1 MKPMRLLRLL
11 PPIAI
16 GVGVAAWLIINS
28 EPPERVE
35 QAERGAVVTTLRA
48 EAEPLAPVVQGFGN
62 VRPARRWSSVS
73 EVAGIVTYRH
83 PDLDTGNVIDAGTHV
98 LSIDPSSYELARAQA
113 KADLAALRAEMDQLQ
128 VEEDNTAR
136 ILELE
141 KRRLSLARGD
151 LERTRNLVEQGTA
164 PKARADEQERAA
176 LGIERGV
183 AELSN
188 TLGLIPSRR
197 ARLQAQIAR
206 AKAALSRA
214 ERDLGKT
221 RITAPFDLRVAEVSV
236 QQFQFVP
243 AGQPLVSGD
252 GIARAEVTA
261 QMPLDAFPRL
271 MAGARADDGTG
282 QDALER
288 AAGRIDAKVTLVADP
303 GQEWQGRVERI
314 ENALDPRAR
323 TVPVV
328 VVVDAP
334 YAGAAPPLRL
344 PLVPNM
350 YVRLTLTGPEGAP
363 VIALPDHAVHGGDT
377 VYLRDGDG
385 RLELRKVTVAY
396 RQQGLAVIAEGLEG
410 GEEVVLEDLVPA
422 LPGMP
427 LSVAE
432 GAPDGATE
440 GGQ

>member
-11 PPIAI
+11 PPVAI
-16 GVGVAAWLIINS
+16 GVGIAAWLIAS
-28 EPPERVE
+28 RQPPERVD
-35 QAERGAVVTTLRA
+35 QPERGAVVTTMRA
-48 EAEPLAPVVQGFGN
+48 EAAPLAPVVQGFGE

-73 EVAGIVTYRH
+73 EVAGIITHRH
-83 PDLDTGNVIDAGTHV
+83 PDLDTGNVIAADTHV
-98 LSIDPSSYELARAQA
+98 LSIESSSYELARAQA
-113 KADLAALRAEMDQLQ
+113 EADLAALKAEMDQLD
-128 VEEDNTAR
+128 VEEANTSR
-136 ILELE
+136 LLELE
-141 KRRLSLARGD
+141 KRRLELARSD
-151 LERTRNLVEQGTA
+151 LERTRNLVEQGSA
-164 PKARADEQERAA
+164 PRARADEQERAT

-206 AKAALSRA
+206 AEAALARA
-214 ERDLGKT
+214 ERDLDKT
-221 RITAPFDLRVAEVSV
+221 RITTPFDLRVAEVSV

-243 AGQPLVSGD
+243 SGQPLVSGD
-252 GIARAEVTA
+252 GIAQAEVTA

-271 MAGARADDGTG
+271 MAGARSGDGTE
-282 QDALER
+282 QNALED
-288 AAGRIDAKVTLVADP
+288 AARRIEAKVTLVADP
-303 GQEWQGRVERI
+303 TQEWRGRVARI

-328 VVVDAP
+328 VAVDDP
-334 YAGAAPPLRL
+334 YAGAAPPMRL

-363 VIALPDHAVHGGDT
+363 VIALPNQAVHGGDT
-377 VYLRDGDG
+377 VYLRDGNG
-385 RLELRKVTVAY
+385 RLELRKVVVAY
-396 RQQGLAVIAEGLEG
+396 RQQGLAVIDKGLEG
-410 GEEVVLEDLVPA
+410 GEQVVLEDLVPA

-432 GAPDGATE
+432 NAPEDG
-440 GGQ
+440 Q